1 MARMGRRLD
10 LLDDALLVR
19 YSGLDAAVILRRT
32 VRVPYA
38 AIRDVSVGLTDA
50 PGAFAW
56 KIGLST
62 PPFGTRQHGRFRE
75 QGRWSFLDVSDRER
89 AVVLDLA
96 GHRFRRV
103 VLSVDD
109 PHTLAAR
116 LRERQLDETQPS

>member
-1 MARMGRRLD
+1 MARMSRRLD
-10 LLDDALLVR
+10 LLDDTLLVR
-19 YSGLDAAVILRRT
+19 YSGFDAAVILRRT

-38 AIRDVSVGLTDA
+38 AIRGVSVGLTDA

-89 AVVLDLA
+89 TVILDLEE
-96 GHRFRRV
+96 HEFRRV
-103 VLSVDD
+103 ALTVDD
-109 PHTLAAR
+109 PNGLAEQ
-116 LRERQLDETQPS
+116 LRGRIPA